1 MLCNISIV
9 GTEQIEVE
17 SGSMCNYVNYHVVMF
32 VVCGVCSLIM
42 MLMVCV
48 CPVCCGPEVETGGC
62 VIWASV
68 FFFLMAGFEG
78 SIVIL
83 IALEYLVM
91 LFVIIFNLLEYCRRR
106 PAKVRPIAAAA
117 VVEEVVNVVG
127 IPLSPG
133 TQAAQAAV
141 EIVPAS
147 VVVVENSSSCC
158 GI

>member
-1 MLCNISIV
+1 MCNISIV

-32 VVCGVCSLIM
+32 VVCGVFSLIM

-48 CPVCCGPEVETGGC
+48 CPVCCGPEVEINGC
-62 VIWASV
+62 AMWASI
-68 FFFLMAGFEG
+68 FFVLMAGFEG
-78 SIVIL
+78 SILIC
-83 IALEYLVM
+83 IALEYLVVF
-91 LFVIIFNLLEYCRRR
+91 FVVVTKLLAYCRRR

-117 VVEEVVNVVG
+117 VVEHVDVVG

-133 TQAAQAAV
+133 TAQAAQAAV

>member
-9 GTEQIEVE
+9 GAEQIEVE
-17 SGSMCNYVNYHVVMF
+17 SESMCNYVNYHVVMF
-32 VVCGVCSLIM
+32 VVCGVFSLIM
-42 MLMVCV
+42 MLVACV
-48 CPVCCGPEVETGGC
+48 CPGPEAERGGC
-62 VIWASV
+62 VIWALV

-78 SIVIL
+78 SIVLL

-91 LFVIIFNLLEYCRRR
+91 LFVIISKLSQYFRRR
-106 PAKVRPIAAAA
+106 PATKVHPIPAAA

-127 IPLSPG
+127 IPLSPGG

>member
-9 GTEQIEVE
+9 GAEQIEVE
-17 SGSMCNYVNYHVVMF
+17 SESMCNYVNYHVVMF
-32 VVCGVCSLIM
+32 VVCGVFSLIM
-42 MLMVCV
+42 MLMACA
-48 CPVCCGPEVETGGC
+48 CPGPEVERGGC
-62 VIWASV
+62 VIWALV

-78 SIVIL
+78 SIVLL

-91 LFVIIFNLLEYCRRR
+91 LFVIISKLSQYCRRR
-106 PAKVRPIAAAA
+106 PAKVRPIAAA
-117 VVEEVVNVVG
+117 VEEVVNVVG
-127 IPLSPG
+127 IPLSPGG

>member
-1 MLCNISIV
+1 MWGL
-9 GTEQIEVE
+9 
-17 SGSMCNYVNYHVVMF
+17 
-32 VVCGVCSLIM
+32 
-42 MLMVCV
+42 
-48 CPVCCGPEVETGGC
+48 
-62 VIWASV
+62 V

-91 LFVIIFNLLEYCRRR
+91 LFVIIVRLLEYCRRR
-106 PAKVRPIAAAA
+106 PAKVHPITAA
-117 VVEEVVNVVG
+117 VVEEVVNVG

-133 TQAAQAAV
+133 TTTARAAV

>member
-9 GTEQIEVE
+9 GAEQIEVD

-32 VVCGVCSLIM
+32 VVCGVFSLIM
-42 MLMVCV
+42 MLMACV
-48 CPVCCGPEVETGGC
+48 CPGPEVDRGGC

-91 LFVIIFNLLEYCRRR
+91 LFVIISKLSQYCRRR
-106 PAKVRPIAAAA
+106 PAKVRPITAAT

-127 IPLSPG
+127 IPLSPGG